1 MQSARPGRQRG
12 HNKVTR
18 ELAALM
24 DRGGAHPT
32 ASGARL
38 YQGREQASA
47 RRRLSPSMLQEQGV
61 SLGNQGTPTML
72 QLLREPAAWRGLGG
86 RGAWLTRGLHEHS
99 HIYIYST
106 STFQNPSIQPPCLM
120 DPKLFLSASQSSFPD
135 AHPRLLLHKELGH
148 ESTSCKFTAL
158 WKEAGFPKQAAS
170 PLRKGRR

>member
-1 MQSARPGRQRG
+1 MVQSARPGRQRG
-12 HNKVTR
+12 HNKVTS

-38 YQGREQASA
+38 YQGGEQASA
-47 RRRLSPSMLQEQGV
+47 RRRLSPSMLQEQVV
-61 SLGNQGTPTML
+61 SLGNQGTLTML
-72 QLLREPAAWRGLGG
+72 QLLHEPAAWRGLGG
-86 RGAWLTRGLHEHS
+86 RGAWLMRGLHEHS

-106 STFQNPSIQPPCLM
+106 FQNPSIQPPCLT
-120 DPKLFLSASQSSFPD
+120 DPKLFLLASQGSFPD
-135 AHPRLLLHKELGH
+135 AQPRLLLHKELGH
-148 ESTSCKFTAL
+148 KSTSCKSTAL